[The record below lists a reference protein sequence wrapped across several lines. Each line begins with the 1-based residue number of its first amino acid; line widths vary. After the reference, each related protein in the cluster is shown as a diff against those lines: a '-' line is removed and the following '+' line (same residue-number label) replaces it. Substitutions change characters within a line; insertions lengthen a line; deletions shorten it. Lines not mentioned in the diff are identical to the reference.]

1 MQVIVQGL
9 SLLGAILILGAF
21 VSLQRGRWTS
31 VHAAYLWWNLI
42 GAILLLGVAVIDRR
56 IGFILIE
63 AVWAVVSLHSIV
75 RPRQPRAENP

>member
-21 VSLQRGRWTS
+21 VALQMGRWTT
-31 VHAAYLWWNLI
+31 VQPVYLWWNLI

-63 AVWAVVSLHSIV
+63 VVWAVVSLHSIA
-75 RPRQPRAENP
+75 RPRQTRAENP